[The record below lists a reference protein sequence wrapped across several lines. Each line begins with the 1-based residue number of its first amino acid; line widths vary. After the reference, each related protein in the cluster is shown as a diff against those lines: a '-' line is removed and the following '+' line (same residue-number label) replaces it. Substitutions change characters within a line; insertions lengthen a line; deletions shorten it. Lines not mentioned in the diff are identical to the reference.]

1 MPQFVFVCHIFSD
14 GQKKAAIPFSTAKAA
29 LVIKTKLYL
38 LAQRKPKLFKT
49 YLDCR
54 LVRMP

>member
-1 MPQFVFVCHIFSD
+1 MPQFVFVCHIF
-14 GQKKAAIPFSTAKAA
+14 QTAKKSGDTFQYRQSCFGD
-29 LVIKTKLYL
+29 KTKLYL

-54 LVRMP
+54 LVRIP

>member
-1 MPQFVFVCHIFSD
+1 MQHLFRRP
-14 GQKKAAIPFSTAKAA
+14 KKAAIPFSTAKAA

>member
-29 LVIKTKLYL
+29 LVIKTLYL